1 MLTFG
6 FWCGIIKIDR
16 NQRDVNKLNEELVV
30 KPKIDVVFKTLF
42 VEHTDL
48 LIDFLSYALRMPT
61 EEIAD
66 IVITNPEL
74 IPDTYGEKFA
84 QLDLVLTQPNGTKIN
99 VEIQNGDKGDYK
111 ERSVFNCSKMYTK
124 DVNVGD
130 IYKDIP
136 KTVCIN
142 IVQFDLFKDSECVCT
157 VFPTIQETGEI
168 VTDKWE
174 IIYFQTPKIPT
185 DESGGLWDWI
195 KLFTITT
202 EGELETMENVKTMGV
217 KRAAGF
223 IRQMNADDRMKEI
236 ARLREKARMAE
247 ASAYRKAQKAGFE
260 EGEQS
265 TLLKTA
271 TNLLSLNVPIDVIV
285 KATGLSEK
293 EIEAL

>member
-1 MLTFG
+1 M
-6 FWCGIIKIDR
+6 
-16 NQRDVNKLNEELVV
+16 NEELIV

-48 LIDFLSYALRMPT
+48 LIDFLSYALRMQT

-130 IYKDIP
+130 FYKDIP

-142 IVQFDLFKDSECVCT
+142 IVQFDLFKDSNCVCT

-174 IIYFQTPKIPT
+174 IIYFQTPKIPP
-185 DESGGLWDWI
+185 DESGGIWDWI

-202 EGELETMENVKTMGV
+202 EGELESMENVKTIGV

-236 ARLREKARMAE
+236 ARLREKAKMAE
-247 ASAYRKAQKAGFE
+247 ASAYRKAQR
-260 EGEQS
+260 EGLEQGRQEGRQEGVLS
-265 TLLKTA
+265 TAK
-271 TNLLSLNVPIDVIV
+271 NLLSMNAPTDFIS
-285 KATGLSEK
+285 KATGLT
-293 EIEAL
+293 EAELRAL

>member
-1 MLTFG
+1 M
-6 FWCGIIKIDR
+6 
-16 NQRDVNKLNEELVV
+16 NEELVV

-130 IYKDIP
+130 FYKDIP

-157 VFPTIQETGEI
+157 VYPTIQETGEI

-236 ARLREKARMAE
+236 ARLREKTRMAE
-247 ASAYRKAQKAGFE
+247 ASAYRKAQKEGFE
-260 EGEQS
+260 EGEIVGVNRGRKEGILS
-265 TLLKTA
+265 TAK
-271 TNLLSLNVPIDVIV
+271 NLSAAGFSVSEIS
-285 KATGLSEK
+285 KFTGLSENELK
-293 EIEAL
+293 IAL

>member
-1 MLTFG
+1 
-6 FWCGIIKIDR
+6 
-16 NQRDVNKLNEELVV
+16 VNELNEELVV

-48 LIDFLSYALRMPT
+48 LVDFLSYALRMPT

-130 IYKDIP
+130 FYKDIP

-142 IVQFDLFKDSECVCT
+142 IVQFDLFKDSDCVCT
-157 VFPTIQETGEI
+157 VYPTIQETGEI

-236 ARLREKARMAE
+236 ARLREKAKMAE
-247 ASAYRKAQKAGFE
+247 ASAYRKAQR
-260 EGEQS
+260 EGMQQGAKQN
-265 TLLKTA
+265 TIQIARKM
-271 TNLLSLNVPIDVIV
+271 LSLNTPIDYIMQT
-285 KATGLSEK
+285 TGLSET
-293 EIEAL
+293 ELNAL